1 VTDPPSFQVDARL
14 PNPTIITCNE
24 RLPLRILV
32 QKLSESTV
40 TVFLSMLQIELIG
53 YTHVR
58 AHDLTR
64 SESRS
69 WVIMSQSNMNIPL
82 GEPTD
87 PVGKEWKVPSRYWEN
102 IPLPNT
108 VAPSFETC
116 NLSRTYELEV
126 RVGLSH
132 GIGLESIKPE
142 IIVLPL
148 RLAVKVYSG
157 IAPPAALL
165 HRIATSHPQTQ
176 NQFATAAAQGAPVP
190 LSPASF
196 YPPTPITPSYAQHQ
210 PPAPAGTTAYFQSSR
225 PPQPPNGVDDDD
237 DAPPSYEDAMADEIA
252 PVDGPRRDYSVPT
265 QSTGTNSISGTDSKT
280 GSTSGPA
287 SQSGGGGGGIS
298 GLGRRVS
305 ERLFPQNDTSTP
317 TRRAGRGT
325 RNRSNSRQSSSD
337 DGEFGASG
345 AVAADGNIAAKSRG
359 GAPQQ
364 PVPRVAR
371 KLMLPPSFEEST
383 AGRGRG

>member
-1 VTDPPSFQVDARL
+1 
-14 PNPTIITCNE
+14 
-24 RLPLRILV
+24 
-32 QKLSESTV
+32 
-40 TVFLSMLQIELIG
+40 MLQIELIG

-165 HRIATSHPQTQ
+165 HRIATSHLNTQ
-176 NQFATAAAQGAPVP
+176 RPQFAAAAMAAAQGGPTP

-210 PPAPAGTTAYFQSSR
+210 PPAPTGTTAYFQSSR
-225 PPQPPNGVDDDD
+225 PPQPPGGLNDDN

-252 PVDGPRRDYSVPT
+252 PVDGPRRDYSIPT
-265 QSTGTNSISGTDSKT
+265 PPTRTNGQSTADSKGSNTTPTT
-280 GSTSGPA
+280 GTSANP
-287 SQSGGGGGGIS
+287 SGGGIS
-298 GLGRRVS
+298 SLGRRVS
-305 ERLFPQNDTSTP
+305 ERLFPQNDTTSSSSLTTP
-317 TRRAGRGT
+317 RWRAGGS
-325 RNRSNSRQSSSD
+325 NRSGSRNASSRHSSSD
-337 DGEFGASG
+337 DGEFGA
-345 AVAADGNIAAKSRG
+345 G
-359 GAPQQ
+359 GAAAAEGNAAASAQPQL
-364 PVPRVAR
+364 PRVAR
-371 KLMLPPSFEEST
+371 KPTLPPSFEEAAAG
-383 AGRGRG
+383 AGREGRGGGRA